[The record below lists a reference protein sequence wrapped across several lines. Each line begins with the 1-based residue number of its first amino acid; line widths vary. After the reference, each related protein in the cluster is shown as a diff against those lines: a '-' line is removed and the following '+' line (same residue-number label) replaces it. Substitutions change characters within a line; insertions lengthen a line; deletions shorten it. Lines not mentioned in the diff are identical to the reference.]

1 MKPAPHP
8 ENEAA
13 RLHALRELGVLDT
26 PPEPA
31 FDDLTAIAARVC
43 GRPMALV
50 SLVDADRQWFK
61 SRRGLEVPQTPREV
75 AFCAHAILQPDEVM
89 VVPDAQRDERFADNP
104 LVTGAPH
111 LRFYAGAPL
120 VTARGEAL
128 GTLCVLDREPGE
140 MSAEEIDALR
150 ALARRA
156 MAELEQRRDESTLL
170 RAALENTRR
179 QVKTLEA
186 SLEQQQDL
194 QKALQREHD
203 FREALVERA
212 GEGVCVCHAVD
223 SHPFVQ
229 FTVWNQRMTDV
240 TGYTMEE
247 INRLGWY
254 QALYPDAEIQRHA
267 IERMERMRL
276 GEDLRRERWEIRRA
290 DGTRRVLRIS
300 TSLLTSADGLQHVL
314 AVMTDYTAEENLQR
328 EAMLG
333 RTDALTGVMGRRAFL
348 EGAAVV
354 LRLAAR
360 TGEPSAL
367 GFIDLDDLKKINDSL
382 GHAAGD
388 RVLEQVGATL
398 AASTRAAD
406 VVGRL
411 GGDEFAVLLPNTG
424 RASAKVLFDRLH
436 RRLQDVMRQHGWPV
450 GFSMGVAV
458 FTDAPPNEDDAL
470 KVADSL
476 MYRAKRGG
484 KNRVLYAVRPARKP
498 RAARRAGAKRRRG
511 PARP

>member
-1 MKPAPHP
+1 MRQAPLPHD
-8 ENEAA
+8 EAQ
-13 RLHALRELGVLDT
+13 RLRELRGYEVLDT
-26 PPEPA
+26 LPEQA
-31 FDDLTAIAARVC
+31 FDDLTQLASRIC
-43 GRPMALV
+43 GTPISLI

-61 SRRGLEVPQTPREV
+61 SRVGLEATQTPREV
-75 AFCAHAILQPDEVM
+75 AFCAHAILDPQSVLQVE
-89 VVPDAQRDERFADNP
+89 DARLDERFHDNP
-104 LVTGAPH
+104 LVTAEPNV
-111 LRFYAGAPL
+111 RFYAGAPL

-156 MAELEQRRDESTLL
+156 LAELERRRDDSTLL

-179 QVKTLEA
+179 QVKALEA

-194 QKALQREHD
+194 QRALQREHA
-203 FREALVERA
+203 FREALIERA
-212 GEGVCVCHAVD
+212 GEGVCHAIA

-229 FTVWNQRMTDV
+229 FTVWNQRMTEI

-247 INRLGWY
+247 VNRLGWY
-254 QALYPDAEIQRHA
+254 QTLYPDPEIQRRA

-290 DGTRRVLRIS
+290 DGTQGVLGIS
-300 TSLLTSADGLQHVL
+300 SSLLKSADGLQHVL
-314 AVMTDYTAEENLQR
+314 AVMYDCTAEEKLQR
-328 EAMLG
+328 EAMLA
-333 RTDALTGVMGRRAFL
+333 RTDALTGVMVQRAFL
-348 EGAAVV
+348 EAAAVV

-388 RVLEQVGATL
+388 RVLERVGATL

-406 VVGRL
+406 IVGRL
-411 GGDEFAVLLPNTG
+411 GGDEFAVLLPRTG

-436 RRLQDVMRQHGWPV
+436 RRLQDAMRQHGWPV

>member
-1 MKPAPHP
+1 
-8 ENEAA
+8 
-13 RLHALRELGVLDT
+13 
-26 PPEPA
+26 
-31 FDDLTAIAARVC
+31 
-43 GRPMALV
+43 
-50 SLVDADRQWFK
+50 
-61 SRRGLEVPQTPREV
+61 
-75 AFCAHAILQPDEVM
+75 
-89 VVPDAQRDERFADNP
+89 
-104 LVTGAPH
+104 VTGAPH
-111 LRFYAGAPL
+111 VRFYAGAPL

-156 MAELEQRRDESTLL
+156 LAELERRRDDSTLL

-179 QVKTLEA
+179 QVKALEA

-194 QKALQREHD
+194 QRALQREHA
-203 FREALVERA
+203 FREALIERA
-212 GEGVCVCHAVD
+212 GEGVCHAIA

-229 FTVWNQRMTDV
+229 FTVWNQRMTEI

-247 INRLGWY
+247 VNRLGWY
-254 QALYPDAEIQRHA
+254 QTLYPDPEIQRRA

-290 DGTRRVLRIS
+290 DGTQGVLGIS
-300 TSLLTSADGLQHVL
+300 SSLLKSADGLQHVL
-314 AVMTDYTAEENLQR
+314 AVMYDCTAEEKLQR
-328 EAMLG
+328 EAMLA
-333 RTDALTGVMGRRAFL
+333 RTDALTGVMVQRAFL
-348 EGAAVV
+348 EAAAVV

-388 RVLEQVGATL
+388 RVLERVGATL

-406 VVGRL
+406 IVGRL
-411 GGDEFAVLLPNTG
+411 GGDEFAVLLPRTG

-436 RRLQDVMRQHGWPV
+436 RRLQDAMRQHGWPV